1 MESIRTN
8 GDSSV
13 WHFNGCQPSA
23 AVESALSYISYIFR
37 NHKGSEAAASVEGII
52 VDSRYVVR
60 YYQVLDLFAIQ
71 IQVMCII

>member
-1 MESIRTN
+1 MESIRAN

-13 WHFNGCQPSA
+13 WHFNGCKPTA
-23 AVESALSYISYIFR
+23 AVESALTNLGYIVR
-37 NHKGSEAAASVEGII
+37 NFKGSEAAAAVEGII
-52 VDSRYVVR
+52 ADRRYVVW